1 MKKANINEAVF
12 EQMSFGVSW
21 GEATFWET
29 LLSQEGLS
37 PFERRTVKSEIKVDR
52 IRRCDYMVEEE

>member
-12 EQMSFGVSW
+12 EQMANGASW

-37 PFERRTVKSEIKVDR
+37 PFERRTVKSEIKTDR
-52 IRRCDYMVEEE
+52 VRRYDYMIEEE

>member
-12 EQMSFGVSW
+12 EQMANGVSW

-29 LLSQEGLS
+29 LLSQEGLA
-37 PFERRTVKSEIKVDR
+37 PFEKRTVKSEIKVDR
-52 IRRCDYMVEEE
+52 IRRFDYMIEEE

>member
-1 MKKANINEAVF
+1 MKKANINEAIF

-37 PFERRTVKSEIKVDR
+37 PFERRTVKSEIKSDR
-52 IRRCDYMVEEE
+52 VKRGDYMIEEE